1 MLSDVTQT
9 TETPAD
15 GPYAA
20 GGSATGVSGAGA
32 SAAGAPVVGT
42 SAAGPSVAGVS
53 AARSSATGSLAA
65 GPSEAGPAVAGVS
78 AAEPPATGPSA
89 AGLPASRLAAAGASA
104 AGPSATEPSAPEP
117 PAANPPPAPRAR
129 RRIHRAWFV
138 AAVTFVTIIGA
149 AAFRS
154 LPGLL
159 IDPLHDEF
167 GWSRGTIGAAV
178 SVNLALYGLTAPFAA
193 ALMDRFGIRRV
204 VAVALTVIAIG
215 SGLTVWMTAAWQLM
229 LYWGLLVGLG
239 SGSMALAF
247 AATVTDRWFT
257 ERRGLVS
264 GILTAASASGQL
276 IFLPLLSWMVT
287 RYDWRPAAVT
297 VALAA
302 LTVVPFVWLL
312 LRDHP
317 ADVGIEPYGA
327 KAYVEKPPPVTGAAR
342 RALTVLSKAARTG
355 PFWLLAGTFAI
366 CGASTNGLIQTH
378 FVPAAHDHGMPVT
391 AAASLLAVIG
401 VFDVAGTIAS
411 GWFTDRFDARRL
423 LAVYYA
429 LRGVS
434 LLFLPM
440 LLAATVHPPMIF
452 FIVFYGLDWVATVPP
467 TLALCREHY
476 GDDSAIVFG
485 WVLASH
491 QVGAALV
498 AFLGGV
504 ARDVFGSY
512 DVVWYASGA
521 LCAAAAL
528 MALVI
533 RRRGVALATA

>member
-1 MLSDVTQT
+1 MTQT
-9 TETPAD
+9 TE
-15 GPYAA
+15 
-20 GGSATGVSGAGA
+20 
-32 SAAGAPVVGT
+32 
-42 SAAGPSVAGVS
+42 
-53 AARSSATGSLAA
+53 
-65 GPSEAGPAVAGVS
+65 
-78 AAEPPATGPSA
+78 
-89 AGLPASRLAAAGASA
+89 AAA
-104 AGPSATEPSAPEP
+104 PLQAPP
-117 PAANPPPAPRAR
+117 AR
-129 RRIHRAWFV
+129 RRRVHRAWYV

-159 IDPLHDEF
+159 IDPLHQEF

-204 VAVALTVIAIG
+204 VAVALTVIAVG
-215 SGLTVWMTAAWQLM
+215 SGLTVWMTAPWQLM

-247 AATVTDRWFT
+247 AATVTNRWFT

-276 IFLPLLSWMVT
+276 IFLPVLSWTVEHHG
-287 RYDWRPAAVT
+287 WHPAAVT

-302 LTVVPFVWLL
+302 LAVVPFVWIL

-317 ADVGIEPYGA
+317 ADVGLKPYGA
-327 KAYVEKPPPVTGAAR
+327 GEFVPKPPPVTGAAR
-342 RALTVLSKAARTG
+342 RTLGVLASAARTG

-391 AAASLLAVIG
+391 AAASLLAVVG
-401 VFDVAGTIAS
+401 VFDVVGTIAS
-411 GWFTDRFDARRL
+411 GWFTDRFEPRRL

-440 LLAATVHPPMIF
+440 LLGPSVHPPMVF

-467 TLALCREHY
+467 TLALCREQY
-476 GDDSAIVFG
+476 GEDSAIVFG

-504 ARDVFGSY
+504 ARDAFGSY
-512 DVVWYASGA
+512 DMVWYASGT
-521 LCAAAAL
+521 LCAMAAL

-533 RRRGVALATA
+533 RRRPAAAAPALVRPA

>member
-1 MLSDVTQT
+1 MLCDVTQT
-9 TETPAD
+9 TET
-15 GPYAA
+15 
-20 GGSATGVSGAGA
+20 SA
-32 SAAGAPVVGT
+32 
-42 SAAGPSVAGVS
+42 
-53 AARSSATGSLAA
+53 
-65 GPSEAGPAVAGVS
+65 EA
-78 AAEPPATGPSA
+78 
-89 AGLPASRLAAAGASA
+89 
-104 AGPSATEPSAPEP
+104 
-117 PAANPPPAPRAR
+117 PAPSSPPGP
-129 RRIHRAWFV
+129 RIHRAWFV
-138 AAVTFVTIIGA
+138 AAVAFVTIIGA

-159 IDPLHDEF
+159 IDPLNGEF
-167 GWSRGTIGAAV
+167 GWSRGTIGLAV

-193 ALMDRFGIRRV
+193 ALMDRFGIRKV
-204 VAVALTVIAIG
+204 VATALAVIAAG
-215 SGLTVWMTAAWQLM
+215 SGLTVFMTSSRQLI

-247 AATVTDRWFT
+247 AATVTNRWFT
-257 ERRGLVS
+257 ERRGLVT

-276 IFLPLLSWMVT
+276 IFLPLLSWLVEEHG
-287 RYDWRPAAVT
+287 WRPASVT
-297 VALAA
+297 VSLAA
-302 LTVVPFVWLL
+302 LAVVPFVWLL

-317 ADVGIEPYGA
+317 ADVGQAPYGGVYA
-327 KAYVEKPPPVTGAAR
+327 EKPAPVTGAAR
-342 RALTVLSKAARTG
+342 RAVTVLVKAARTG

-366 CGASTNGLIQTH
+366 CGASTNGLVQTH
-378 FVPAAHDHGMPVT
+378 FVPAAHDHRMPIT

-401 VFDVAGTIAS
+401 VFDVVGTIAS
-411 GWFTDRFDARRL
+411 GWFTDRFEARRL

-440 LLAATVHPPMIF
+440 LLAPSIHPPMIF
-452 FIVFYGLDWVATVPP
+452 FIAFYGLDWVATVPP
-467 TLALCREHY
+467 TIALCREHY

-491 QVGAALV
+491 QVGAAVV
-498 AFLGGV
+498 AFAGGV

-533 RRRGVALATA
+533 RRRPQSVTVPAVRV

>member
-1 MLSDVTQT
+1 MAQT
-9 TETPAD
+9 TETPTRTPD
-15 GPYAA
+15 D
-20 GGSATGVSGAGA
+20 
-32 SAAGAPVVGT
+32 
-42 SAAGPSVAGVS
+42 
-53 AARSSATGSLAA
+53 
-65 GPSEAGPAVAGVS
+65 
-78 AAEPPATGPSA
+78 
-89 AGLPASRLAAAGASA
+89 
-104 AGPSATEPSAPEP
+104 
-117 PAANPPPAPRAR
+117 PAPRTPRAPR
-129 RRIHRAWFV
+129 TSRFHRAWFV

-149 AAFRS
+149 AAFAS

-159 IDPLHDEF
+159 IEPLHDEF
-167 GWSRGTIGAAV
+167 DWSRGTIGFAV

-204 VAVALTVIAIG
+204 VAVALTIISVG
-215 SGLTVWMTAAWQLM
+215 SLLTVWMTAAWQLV
-229 LYWGLLVGLG
+229 LFWGVLVGLG

-247 AATVTDRWFT
+247 AATVTNRWFVA
-257 ERRGLVS
+257 RRGLVT
-264 GILTAASASGQL
+264 GILTAAGASGQL
-276 IFLPLLSWMVT
+276 VFLPLLSWLVEHHG
-287 RYDWRPAAVT
+287 WRPAAVT

-302 LTVVPFVWLL
+302 LAVVPFVWLL

-317 ADVGIEPYGA
+317 ADVGLAPYGGE
-327 KAYVEKPPPVTGAAR
+327 YGEKPAPVTGAAR
-342 RALTVLSKAARTG
+342 RAVTVLFKAARTG

-366 CGASTNGLIQTH
+366 CGASTNGLVKTH

-391 AAASLLAVIG
+391 AAAGLLAVIG
-401 VFDVAGTIAS
+401 VFDVVGTIAS
-411 GWFTDRFDARRL
+411 GWFTDRFEARRL

-440 LLAATVHPPMIF
+440 LLAPSVHPPMLF

-467 TLALCREHY
+467 TIALCREHY
-476 GDDSAIVFG
+476 GEDSAIVFG

-491 QVGAALV
+491 QVGAAAV
-498 AFLGGV
+498 AFAGGV

-533 RRRGVALATA
+533 RRTRTEPLPSAGA

>member
-1 MLSDVTQT
+1 MTQT
-9 TETPAD
+9 TEPA
-15 GPYAA
+15 AA
-20 GGSATGVSGAGA
+20 A
-32 SAAGAPVVGT
+32 
-42 SAAGPSVAGVS
+42 
-53 AARSSATGSLAA
+53 
-65 GPSEAGPAVAGVS
+65 
-78 AAEPPATGPSA
+78 
-89 AGLPASRLAAAGASA
+89 PASGTAR
-104 AGPSATEPSAPEP
+104 P
-117 PAANPPPAPRAR
+117 AR
-129 RRIHRAWFV
+129 RHRVHRAWFV
-138 AAVTFVTIIGA
+138 AAVTFVTIVGA

-159 IDPLHDEF
+159 IDPLHEEF
-167 GWSRGTIGAAV
+167 GWSRGTVGAAV

-204 VAVALTVIAIG
+204 VAVALTVIAAG
-215 SGLTVWMTAAWQLM
+215 AGATVWMTAAWQLM
-229 LYWGLLVGLG
+229 LCWGLLVGLG

-247 AATVTDRWFT
+247 AATVTNRWFT

-276 IFLPLLSWMVT
+276 VFLPLLSWIVET
-287 RYDWRPAAVT
+287 HHWRPAAVT

-302 LTVVPFVWLL
+302 LAVVPFVWLL

-317 ADVGIEPYGA
+317 ADVGLKPYGSQEFVPRPA
-327 KAYVEKPPPVTGAAR
+327 PVPGAAR
-342 RALTVLSKAARTG
+342 RTLTVLSSAARTG
-355 PFWLLAGTFAI
+355 PFWLLAGSFAI
-366 CGASTNGLIQTH
+366 CGASTNGLVQTH
-378 FVPAAHDHGMPVT
+378 FVPAAHDHHMPVT
-391 AAASLLAVIG
+391 DAAALLAVIG

-411 GWFTDRFDARRL
+411 GWFTDRFESRRL

-434 LLFLPM
+434 LVFLPL
-440 LLAATVHPPMIF
+440 LLAPAVHLPMVF

-467 TLALCREHY
+467 TLALCREQY
-476 GDDSAIVFG
+476 GEDSAIVFG

-491 QVGAALV
+491 QLGAALV
-498 AFLGGV
+498 AYLGGV
-504 ARDVFGSY
+504 ARDTFGSY

-533 RRRGVALATA
+533 RRRPAGPLPAAAA

>member
-1 MLSDVTQT
+1 MLSGVTQIR
-9 TETPAD
+9 ETPD
-15 GPYAA
+15 VRLPRR
-20 GGSATGVSGAGA
+20 
-32 SAAGAPVVGT
+32 P
-42 SAAGPSVAGVS
+42 
-53 AARSSATGSLAA
+53 AR
-65 GPSEAGPAVAGVS
+65 PARPAR
-78 AAEPPATGPSA
+78 PP
-89 AGLPASRLAAAGASA
+89 RF
-104 AGPSATEPSAPEP
+104 
-117 PAANPPPAPRAR
+117 
-129 RRIHRAWFV
+129 HRAWSV
-138 AAVTFVTIIGA
+138 AVVTFVTIIGA
-149 AAFRS
+149 AAFAS

-159 IDPLHDEF
+159 IEPLHTEF
-167 GWSRGTIGAAV
+167 DWSRGTIGFAV

-204 VAVALTVIAIG
+204 VAVALTVISAG
-215 SGLTVWMTAAWQLM
+215 SLLTVWMTAAWQLV

-247 AATVTDRWFT
+247 AATVTNRWFVA
-257 ERRGLVS
+257 RRGLVT
-264 GILTAASASGQL
+264 GILTAAGASGQL
-276 IFLPLLSWMVT
+276 VFLPLLSWLVE
-287 RYDWRPAAVT
+287 RHGWRPAAVT

-302 LTVVPFVWLL
+302 AAVVPFVWLL

-317 ADVGIEPYGA
+317 ADVGLPPYGA
-327 KAYVEKPPPVTGAAR
+327 PAFVPKPPPVPGAAR
-342 RALTVLSKAARTG
+342 RAVGALVRAARTG

-366 CGASTNGLIQTH
+366 CGASTNGLVKTH
-378 FVPAAHDHGMPVT
+378 FVPAAHDHGMPIT
-391 AAASLLAVIG
+391 AAASLLAVVG
-401 VFDVAGTIAS
+401 VFDVIGTIAS

-440 LLAATVHPPMIF
+440 LLAPSVHPPMVF

-467 TLALCREHY
+467 TIALCREHY

-491 QVGAALV
+491 QIGAAAV
-498 AFLGGV
+498 AFAGGL

-521 LCAAAAL
+521 LCATAAL

-533 RRRGVALATA
+533 RRRPGAENPVERLESQTLNGS

>member
-1 MLSDVTQT
+1 MTQT
-9 TETPAD
+9 ND
-15 GPYAA
+15 
-20 GGSATGVSGAGA
+20 
-32 SAAGAPVVGT
+32 SAAVADRAP
-42 SAAGPSVAGVS
+42 
-53 AARSSATGSLAA
+53 R
-65 GPSEAGPAVAGVS
+65 GPA
-78 AAEPPATGPSA
+78 
-89 AGLPASRLAAAGASA
+89 
-104 AGPSATEPSAPEP
+104 
-117 PAANPPPAPRAR
+117 PAAPRV
-129 RRIHRAWFV
+129 HRAWFV
-138 AAVTFVTIIGA
+138 AAVTFVTIVGA

-159 IDPLHDEF
+159 IDPLHLEF

-193 ALMDRFGIRRV
+193 ALMDRFGIRKV
-204 VAVALTVIAIG
+204 VAVALTVIAVGAG
-215 SGLTVWMTAAWQLM
+215 STVWMTAAWQLM
-229 LYWGLLVGLG
+229 LSWGLLVGLG

-247 AATVTDRWFT
+247 AATVTNRWFAT
-257 ERRGLVS
+257 RRGLVT

-276 IFLPLLSWMVT
+276 VFLPLLSWIVET
-287 RYDWRPAAVT
+287 HDWRPAAVT

-302 LTVVPFVWLL
+302 LAVVPFVWLL

-317 ADVGIEPYGA
+317 ADIGQKPYGA
-327 KAYVEKPPPVTGAAR
+327 TAFVPRPAPVRGAAR
-342 RALTVLSKAARTG
+342 RAVTVLLTAARTG
-355 PFWLLAGTFAI
+355 TFWLLAGTFAI

-401 VFDVAGTIAS
+401 VFDVVGTIAS
-411 GWFTDRFDARRL
+411 GWFTDRFEPRRL

-440 LLAATVHPPMIF
+440 LLAPSVHPPMLF

-467 TLALCREHY
+467 TVALCRERF

-498 AFLGGV
+498 AFLGGL
-504 ARDVFGSY
+504 ARDAFGSY
-512 DVVWYASGA
+512 DMVWYASGA

-533 RRRGVALATA
+533 RRRPVTVPG

>member
-1 MLSDVTQT
+1 MTQT
-9 TETPAD
+9 SPA
-15 GPYAA
+15 A
-20 GGSATGVSGAGA
+20 
-32 SAAGAPVVGT
+32 APVEVPP
-42 SAAGPSVAGVS
+42 AG
-53 AARSSATGSLAA
+53 RSSR
-65 GPSEAGPAVAGVS
+65 V
-78 AAEPPATGPSA
+78 
-89 AGLPASRLAAAGASA
+89 
-104 AGPSATEPSAPEP
+104 
-117 PAANPPPAPRAR
+117 
-129 RRIHRAWFV
+129 HRAWTV

-159 IDPLHDEF
+159 IDPLNEDF

-204 VAVALTVIAIG
+204 VAVALCVIAAG
-215 SGLTVWMTAAWQLM
+215 SGLTVWMTAAWQL
-229 LYWGLLVGLG
+229 LLCWGLMVGLG
-239 SGSMALAF
+239 TGAMALAF
-247 AATVTDRWFT
+247 AATVTNRWFT

-276 IFLPLLSWMVT
+276 IFLPLLSWIVD
-287 RYDWRPAAVT
+287 RHGWRPASVT

-302 LTVVPFVWLL
+302 LAVVPFVWLL

-317 ADVGIEPYGA
+317 ADVGLKPYGA
-327 KAYVEKPPPVTGAAR
+327 AEFVPKPAPVTGAAR
-342 RALTVLSKAARTG
+342 RTVSVLSGAVRTG
-355 PFWLLAGTFAI
+355 TFWLLAGTFAI
-366 CGASTNGLIQTH
+366 CGASTNGLVQTH
-378 FVPAAHDHGMPVT
+378 FVPAEHDHGMPIT
-391 AAASLLAVIG
+391 TAASLLAVIG
-401 VFDVAGTIAS
+401 VFDVVGTIAS
-411 GWFTDRFDARRL
+411 GWFTDRYEARRL

-429 LRGVS
+429 LRGIS
-434 LLFLPM
+434 LVFLPM
-440 LLAATVHPPMIF
+440 LLGPAVHPPMLF

-467 TLALCREHY
+467 TLALCRERF
-476 GDDSAIVFG
+476 GEDSAIVFG

-512 DVVWYASGA
+512 DLVWYASGT

-528 MALVI
+528 MSLMI
-533 RRRGVALATA
+533 RRTPAPRLPAAV

>member
-1 MLSDVTQT
+1 MTQT
-9 TETPAD
+9 TETPA
-15 GPYAA
+15 AA
-20 GGSATGVSGAGA
+20 G
-32 SAAGAPVVGT
+32 
-42 SAAGPSVAGVS
+42 
-53 AARSSATGSLAA
+53 
-65 GPSEAGPAVAGVS
+65 EQQ
-78 AAEPPATGPSA
+78 
-89 AGLPASRLAAAGASA
+89 PASGRGAVRS
-104 AGPSATEPSAPEP
+104 
-117 PAANPPPAPRAR
+117 R
-129 RRIHRAWFV
+129 RGRVHRAWFV

-159 IDPLHDEF
+159 IDPLHEEF

-204 VAVALTVIAIG
+204 VAVALTVISVG
-215 SGLTVWMTAAWQLM
+215 SLLTVWMTAAWQLL

-247 AATVTDRWFT
+247 AATVTNRWFT

-302 LTVVPFVWLL
+302 LAVVPFVWLL

-317 ADVGIEPYGA
+317 ADVGQKPYGA
-327 KAYVEKPPPVTGAAR
+327 TEFVAKPPPVQGAAR
-342 RALTVLSKAARTG
+342 RTLRVLFSAVRTG

-366 CGASTNGLIQTH
+366 CGASTNGLVQTH

-401 VFDVAGTIAS
+401 VFDVVGTIAS
-411 GWFTDRFDARRL
+411 GWFTDRFEPRRL

-429 LRGVS
+429 LRGMS

-440 LLAATVHPPMIF
+440 LLAPSVHPPMIF

-467 TLALCREHY
+467 TLALCREQY
-476 GDDSAIVFG
+476 GEDSAIVFG

-491 QVGAALV
+491 QVGAAVV
-498 AFLGGV
+498 AFAGGL
-504 ARDVFGSY
+504 ARDAFGSY
-512 DVVWYASGA
+512 DMVWYASGA

-533 RRRGVALATA
+533 RRSPAVPVPAAV

>member
-1 MLSDVTQT
+1 MTQT
-9 TETPAD
+9 TE
-15 GPYAA
+15 
-20 GGSATGVSGAGA
+20 
-32 SAAGAPVVGT
+32 
-42 SAAGPSVAGVS
+42 
-53 AARSSATGSLAA
+53 
-65 GPSEAGPAVAGVS
+65 
-78 AAEPPATGPSA
+78 
-89 AGLPASRLAAAGASA
+89 AAAVDQS
-104 AGPSATEPSAPEP
+104 P
-117 PAANPPPAPRAR
+117 PRPRR
-129 RRIHRAWFV
+129 GRIHRAWFV
-138 AAVTFVTIIGA
+138 AAVAFVTIIGA

-154 LPGLL
+154 VPGLL

-178 SVNLALYGLTAPFAA
+178 SINLVLYGLTAPFAA

-204 VAVALTVIAIG
+204 VAVALTMIAIG
-215 SGLTVWMTAAWQLM
+215 SGLTVWMTAAWQL
-229 LYWGLLVGLG
+229 LLCWGLLVGLG
-239 SGSMALAF
+239 TGSMALAF
-247 AATVTDRWFT
+247 AATVTNRWFT
-257 ERRGLVS
+257 ERRGLVT

-276 IFLPLLSWMVT
+276 IFLPVLALMVEAGN
-287 RYDWRPAAVT
+287 WRPAAVT

-302 LTVVPFVWLL
+302 LAVVPFVWLL

-317 ADVGIEPYGA
+317 ADVGVKPYGA
-327 KAYVEKPPPVTGAAR
+327 KEFVPKPPPARGAAR
-342 RALTVLSKAARTG
+342 RAVTVLFSAARTG

-378 FVPAAHDHGMPVT
+378 FVPAAHDHGMPVP

-401 VFDVAGTIAS
+401 VFDVVGTIAS
-411 GWFTDRFDARRL
+411 GWLTDRFDSRRL

-429 LRGVS
+429 LRGIS

-440 LLAATVHPPMIF
+440 LLASTVHPSMLF

-467 TLALCREHY
+467 TVALCREHY
-476 GDDSAIVFG
+476 GEDSAIVFG

-504 ARDVFGSY
+504 ARDVFGRY
-512 DVVWYASGA
+512 DMVWYASGA

-533 RRRGVALATA
+533 RRQPAPPVVAVA

>member
-1 MLSDVTQT
+1 MRVTQT
-9 TETPAD
+9 RPA
-15 GPYAA
+15 P
-20 GGSATGVSGAGA
+20 
-32 SAAGAPVVGT
+32 APVQD
-42 SAAGPSVAGVS
+42 
-53 AARSSATGSLAA
+53 
-65 GPSEAGPAVAGVS
+65 
-78 AAEPPATGPSA
+78 
-89 AGLPASRLAAAGASA
+89 
-104 AGPSATEPSAPEP
+104 
-117 PAANPPPAPRAR
+117 APRR
-129 RRIHRAWFV
+129 RRVHRAWFV

-159 IDPLHDEF
+159 IDPLHAEF

-204 VAVALTVIAIG
+204 VALALTVIALG
-215 SGLTVWMTAAWQLM
+215 AGLTVWMTAPWQLM
-229 LYWGLLVGLG
+229 LCWGLLVGLG

-247 AATVTDRWFT
+247 AATVTGRWFT
-257 ERRGLVS
+257 SRRGLVS

-276 IFLPLLSWMVT
+276 IFLPLLSWIVEHHH
-287 RYDWRPAAVT
+287 WRPAAVT

-302 LTVVPFVWLL
+302 LAVVPFVWLL

-317 ADVGIEPYGA
+317 ADVGLKPYGA
-327 KAYVEKPPPVTGAAR
+327 TEFVPKPPPVTGAAR
-342 RALTVLSKAARTG
+342 RTLTVLASAVRTG
-355 PFWLLAGTFAI
+355 QFWLLAGSFAI

-378 FVPAAHDHGMPVT
+378 FVPAAHDHGMPVP

-401 VFDVAGTIAS
+401 VFDVLGTIAS
-411 GWFTDRFDARRL
+411 GWFTDRFDSRRL

-440 LLAATVHPPMIF
+440 LLGPAVHAPMVF

-467 TLALCREHY
+467 TLALCRERF
-476 GDDSAIVFG
+476 GQDSAIVFG

-491 QVGAALV
+491 QIGAAV
-498 AFLGGV
+498 IAWLGGY

-512 DVVWYASGA
+512 DMVWYASGS

-528 MALVI
+528 MSLVI
-533 RRRGVALATA
+533 RRRPAAVAVA